1 MGIFDVFKKKN
12 INQWIEEYKATSNAI
27 LLDVRSIQEYQ
38 EGHIP
43 NCKNIPVQQ
52 INEIVSIVKDKNTP
66 LYVYCHSGA
75 RSGSAVQSKIWGMLM
90 QLTLVELSL
99 IQEG

>member
-66 LYVYCHSGA
+66 LYVYCHSGL
-75 RSGSAVQSKIWGMLM
+75 AVVVLCQS
-90 QLTLVELSL
+90 
-99 IQEG
+99 

>member
-43 NCKNIPVQQ
+43 NCKIYQYN
-52 INEIVSIVKDKNTP
+52 
-66 LYVYCHSGA
+66 
-75 RSGSAVQSKIWGMLM
+75 RLM
-90 QLTLVELSL
+90 K
-99 IQEG
+99 